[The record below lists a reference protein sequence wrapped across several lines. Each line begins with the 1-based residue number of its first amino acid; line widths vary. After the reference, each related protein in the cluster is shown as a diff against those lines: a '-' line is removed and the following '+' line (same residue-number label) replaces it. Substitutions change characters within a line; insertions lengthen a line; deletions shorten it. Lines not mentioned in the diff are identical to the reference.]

1 MGGVTPLNSPV
12 QPLETS
18 EPSSGVHISAPRY
31 GSSEHDSI
39 APILREESAFRH
51 SGWAGDRRR
60 IWEALGRCH
69 EPARRLDAFA
79 NCGSSAWGHW
89 CEGEPVITCNHC
101 RDRLCQPC
109 QTARRAHLVEAIL
122 FAVAGALTRVR
133 FMTFT
138 LKHNRTPLTAQL
150 DRLYLA
156 FRTLRRT
163 KLWRES
169 QTGGAFFLEVKVGD
183 DGLYHP
189 HLHVLAEGTF
199 VEQRDLCATWHAITG
214 DSFIVDVREVTDP
227 QKRASYVTK
236 YATKPADST
245 VIRDAA
251 KLDEFL
257 IAIKGRRLYQPFGK
271 WRALLPADADDEPA
285 RTLTSI
291 GSIYTICARAAEGCH
306 ASRMWWSMATAK
318 WPHLELFRHA
328 QPHTFP
334 PPAAPS

>member
-1 MGGVTPLNSPV
+1 M
-12 QPLETS
+12 
-18 EPSSGVHISAPRY
+18 
-31 GSSEHDSI
+31 
-39 APILREESAFRH
+39 
-51 SGWAGDRRR
+51 
-60 IWEALGRCH
+60 
-69 EPARRLDAFA
+69 
-79 NCGSSAWGHW
+79 
-89 CEGEPVITCNHC
+89 ITCNHC